1 MRIQITVDKWR
12 NEDVKDTKTHKT
24 DLHGISRLTNID
36 LMPLVYI
43 TVLIQSIILAVTHSD
58 FFLRFWRMHYLFKF
72 LLIQLLAQ
80 QETWRLTYNPV
91 LCGWLPAR

>member
-36 LMPLVYI
+36 LN
-43 TVLIQSIILAVTHSD
+43 
-58 FFLRFWRMHYLFKF
+58 
-72 LLIQLLAQ
+72 
-80 QETWRLTYNPV
+80 LTP
-91 LCGWLPAR
+91 PK